1 LTDIIVA
8 AHWGGIANWTGDRT
22 YALETNLHAL
32 GSALPDLPNAGTGN
46 TARR

>member
-8 AHWGGIANWTGDRT
+8 ALWGGIVNWTGDRT

-32 GSALPDLPNAGTGN
+32 GSALADLLTAGTGN